1 VFADEGAALKYSDC
15 PEVQLDVRIA
25 APPESIWPLVAD
37 IALPSRFST
46 ELQDTR
52 WCEGFSEPAE
62 GARFFGRNEHPIA
75 GKWQT
80 TCTLISYDPPREF
93 SWAVEDVDNPAATWR
108 FELEPDGDGTR
119 LRQWVRMGPGPSLL
133 NGIID
138 SMPDREEEIVAFRLG
153 EFRTGMLAN
162 LEGIKALAER

>member
-1 VFADEGAALKYSDC
+1 MKYADC
-15 PEVQLDVRIA
+15 PTVHLDVHIA
-25 APPESIWPLVAD
+25 ASPESVWPLVAD

-46 ELQDTR
+46 ELQDTW

-80 TCTLISYDPPREF
+80 TSTLVSYDPPRVF
-93 SWAVEDVDNPAATWR
+93 SWVVEDVDNPTAIWR
-108 FELEPDGDGTR
+108 FELEPVDGGTR
-119 LRQWVRMGPGPSLL
+119 LSQWVQMGPGPSLL

-153 EFRTGMLAN
+153 EFRKGILAN
-162 LEGIKALAER
+162 LEGIKAMAER